1 MAEQV
6 TMKVRVQKIGT
17 FLSGMVM
24 PNIPILIAWGFMTAI
39 FLPGTGWLVS
49 LFPSTADFCSK
60 VGTLIGPML
69 TYLIPIMIAY
79 TGGKQIYEHRGGV
92 VGAVSAFGAIIATA
106 SVHNGGMVQDI
117 IVSDKSA
124 KVASWGIANGSVI
137 NATAGH
143 AIANPSVTM
152 ILGAMILG
160 PLGAWCIKKFDKWV
174 QPHIHAG
181 LEMLVNNF
189 SAGFMA
195 IIITVLAAVVFGP
208 AIEAVLNV
216 LSNGVNALISWHVI
230 PLANVLVDPAKI
242 LFLNN
247 AINYGVLAP
256 LGLQQVASTGKSLLF
271 LIENNPGPGLGVL
284 VAFWIFGKGTAK
296 ASAPGAVIVEFIGG
310 IHEIY
315 FPYVMMKP
323 ALFLSVILG
332 GVTGTL
338 TNNILGTGTIGP
350 SAPGSIIAV
359 TAMSFNNQAGGF
371 GNWVGVMLSVILSA
385 VVSFLVSAVILRR
398 DKSLG
403 DDLAA
408 AQAAVDAAHS
418 ASHGETAAPVASG
431 DFSGIKHVIFA
442 CDAGM
447 GSSAMGASILRDKV
461 KKAGLPQDVTNI
473 AIANLNVG
481 ADTIVVTQ
489 KELAA
494 RASQKAPDAIRYQV
508 DNFMSSPVYDQVV
521 AALIA
526 GATGESVASTQ
537 EEVEEK
543 KALKLDHN
551 LIKINQEFA
560 NKEDAIRFCG
570 QLLVDGGYV
579 KPDYVPAMLKRNE
592 ELSVYM
598 GNSIAIPHGTDDAK
612 KEVLKTGITIVQ
624 VPKGVNFGTEANPQ
638 LATVLFGI
646 AGIGNEHL
654 DLIQKISIFCSDID
668 NVAKL
673 ADAQSVEEIAH
684 YFEA

>member
-1 MAEQV
+1 MAETV
-6 TMKVRVQKIGT
+6 SLKVRVQKIGT

-24 PNIPILIAWGFMTAI
+24 PNIPILIAWGFMTSI
-39 FLPGTGWLVS
+39 FLTPGGWINLIW
-49 LFPSTADFCSK
+49 PKETWTAHVAVMIS
-60 VGTLIGPML
+60 PML
-69 TYLIPIMIAY
+69 TYLIPVMIAY

-106 SVHNGGMVQDI
+106 TVHLGGANVDTI
-117 IVSDKSA
+117 IKSHGA
-124 KVASWGIANGSVI
+124 AAGKAFLMGAGGAISQVNVA
-137 NATAGH
+137 AGH
-143 AIANPSVTM
+143 AVTTNSVTM

-160 PLGAWCIKKFDKWV
+160 PFGAWAIKKFDTWV
-174 QPHIHAG
+174 TPHIRVG

-195 IIITVLAAVVFGP
+195 MFIAIFAVFVVGP
-208 AIEAVLNV
+208 LIGGLTGILSTAV
-216 LSNGVNALISWHVI
+216 SWLQAHYLI
-230 PLANVLVDPAKI
+230 PLANVFVDPAKI

-256 LGLQQVASTGKSLLF
+256 IGLAQVAAHGFSNLF
-271 LIENNPGPGLGVL
+271 MIENNPGPGLGVL
-284 VAFWIFGKGTAK
+284 LAFWLYGKSTAK
-296 ASAPGAVIVEFIGG
+296 ASAPGAIIIQFFGG

-338 TNNILGTGTIGP
+338 TTTILHVGTVGP
-350 SAPGSIIAV
+350 AAPGSIIALIGV
-359 TAMSFNNQAGGF
+359 SWPHGSLANFL
-371 GNWVGVMLSVILSA
+371 GVMLAVLLSA
-385 VVSFLVSAVILRR
+385 LVAFLVSAVILRR
-398 DKSLG
+398 DKSEDG
-403 DDLAA
+403 GDLAA
-408 AQAAVDAAHS
+408 AQAATEAAHA
-418 ASHGETAAPVASG
+418 ASHGESVVTG

-461 KKAGLPQDVTNI
+461 KKAGLTQDVTNV
-473 AIANLNVG
+473 AIANLNAG

-489 KELAA
+489 DQLAA
-494 RASQKAPDAIRYQV
+494 RAADKAPNAIRFQV
-508 DNFMSSPVYDQVV
+508 DNFMASPVYDEVV
-521 AALIA
+521 EKLLA
-526 GATGESVASTQ
+526 GAKGQATAAP
-537 EEVEEK
+537 VEEETSSK
-543 KALKLDHN
+543 LVLDHN
-551 LIKINQEFA
+551 LIKVGQKFGSKEEAINY
-560 NKEDAIRFCG
+560 CG
-570 QLLVDGGYV
+570 QLLVEGGYV
-579 KPDYVPAMLKRNE
+579 KPEYVPAMLKRNE

-598 GNSIAIPHGTDDAK
+598 GNNIAIPHGTDEAK

-624 VPKGVNFGTEANPQ
+624 VPEGVNFGTENDPQ
-638 LATVLFGI
+638 IATVLFGI

-673 ADAQSVEEIAH
+673 ADAKTVDEIARF
-684 YFEA
+684 FEA

>member
-6 TMKVRVQKIGT
+6 SMKVRVQKIGT
-17 FLSGMVM
+17 FLSQMVM
-24 PNIPILIAWGFMTAI
+24 PNIPILIAWGFMTSI
-39 FLPGTGWLVS
+39 FLTPNGWIVDIWPKAAS
-49 LFPSTADFCSK
+49 WTSHIAIM
-60 VGTLIGPML
+60 IGPML

-106 SVHNGGMVQDI
+106 TVHLGG
-117 IVSDKSA
+117 
-124 KVASWGIANGSVI
+124 
-137 NATAGH
+137 
-143 AIANPSVTM
+143 ANPDVTVHGVVQQQNVTM

-160 PLGAWCIKKFDKWV
+160 PFGAWAIKKFDEWV
-174 QPHIHAG
+174 QPKIKIG

-195 IIITVLAAVVFGP
+195 MFIAIFAVFVVGP
-208 AIEAVLNV
+208 LIGGLTNL
-216 LSNGVNALISWHVI
+216 LSAGVDFLQKTNLI
-230 PLANVLVDPAKI
+230 PLTNIFVDPAKI

-256 LGLQQVASTGKSLLF
+256 IGLQQVAAHGFSNLF
-271 LIENNPGPGLGVL
+271 MIENNPGPGLGVL
-284 VAFWIFGKGTAK
+284 LAYWFYGKSTAK
-296 ASAPGAVIVEFIGG
+296 ASAPGAIIVQFFGG

-338 TNNILGTGTIGP
+338 TTSLLHVGTVGP
-350 SAPGSIIAV
+350 AAPGSIIALIGV
-359 TAMSFNNQAGGF
+359 SFPHGSV
-371 GNWVGVMLSVILSA
+371 GNFLGVMLAVLLSVIVSF
-385 VVSFLVSAVILRR
+385 VVSAIILRR
-398 DKSLG
+398 DKST
-403 DDLAA
+403 DDEGAELAE
-408 AQAAVDAAHS
+408 AQAAMVEAKAVSKGQATSDVKA
-418 ASHGETAAPVASG
+418 G
-431 DFSGIKHVIFA
+431 DFKAIEHVIFA

-461 KKAGLPQDVTNI
+461 KKAGLPQDVTNV
-473 AIANLNVG
+473 AIANLKAG
-481 ADTIVVTQ
+481 PDTIVVTQ
-489 KELAA
+489 KELAD

-508 DNFMSSPVYDQVV
+508 DNFMASPVYDEVV
-521 AALIA
+521 NSLLA
-526 GATGESVASTQ
+526 GATGTPT
-537 EEVEEK
+537 EEVEEEVDEK
-543 KALKLDHN
+543 KALKLDRN
-551 LIKINQEFA
+551 LIKVNQSFATKEEAIEFA
-560 NKEDAIRFCG
+560 GN
-570 QLLVDGGYV
+570 LLVSGGYV
-579 KPDYVPAMLKRNE
+579 KPAYVPAMLQRNA

-598 GNSIAIPHGTDDAK
+598 GNSIAIPHGTDEAK
-612 KEVLKTGITIVQ
+612 KEVLKTGICIVQ
-624 VPKGVNFGTEANPQ
+624 VPQGVNFGTDADPQ

-673 ADAQSVEEIAH
+673 ADAQSADEIAN